1 METKGSVKYSPTAI
15 FLNNCLYQRRQ
26 FRLRRSQMGR
36 GKLLLPPSD
45 HWWLQK
51 RSPQHRREQGGEE
64 ETCQAQAEVPLQ
76 KGSGRLEGVCYRE
89 EAQSPHGGGGN
100 ADKNNQKV
108 AWQGEF
114 VFVFLNQHFFCFKV
128 KARRLLKR
136 SHSLEMIDIIDPD
149 RKNDSEEYDMFD
161 EETEEI
167 AGLLQSRAKKKS
179 KTMTT
184 ESVRRLLCLFRLYF
198 SFTF

>member
-1 METKGSVKYSPTAI
+1 MEKRRLAKLRQRFLCRRVLAVWKEFAI
-15 FLNNCLYQRRQ
+15 ARRP
-26 FRLRRSQMGR
+26 RVLT
-36 GKLLLPPSD
+36 
-45 HWWLQK
+45 
-51 RSPQHRREQGGEE
+51 EEE
-64 ETCQAQAEVPLQ
+64 ETQIRTI
-76 KGSGRLEGVCYRE
+76 KKW
-89 EAQSPHGGGGN
+89 H
-100 ADKNNQKV
+100 DKVNLYYLYFSINI
-108 AWQGEF
+108 
-114 VFVFLNQHFFCFKV
+114 FCLFKV

-184 ESVRRLLCLFRLYF
+184 ESVRRLLLLDLFV
-198 SFTF
+198 